1 MLKYNLALNRDC
13 CASSKLITNCAA
25 IIVPMTISS
34 EITQWSRLAPVT
46 ARATKSDIR
55 LCYVNH

>member
-13 CASSKLITNCAA
+13 CASSKPITNGAA
-25 IIVPMTISS
+25 IIVPITISS
-34 EITQWSRLAPVT
+34 KTTQWTRLAPVT
-46 ARATKSDIR
+46 ARATKSDIG